1 METTNPTNQEVLIR
15 SSCFL
20 EEKQPKLGH
29 EECQHLVR
37 ELMLYKNQWTL
48 SQFLLNLRQEATVTF
63 EDLEVELLRLSEFEP
78 LQ

>member
-1 METTNPTNQEVLIR
+1 MEATNPTNQEVLIR
-15 SSCFL
+15 ASCFL

-48 SQFLLNLRQEATVTF
+48 SQFL
-63 EDLEVELLRLSEFEP
+63 
-78 LQ
+78 